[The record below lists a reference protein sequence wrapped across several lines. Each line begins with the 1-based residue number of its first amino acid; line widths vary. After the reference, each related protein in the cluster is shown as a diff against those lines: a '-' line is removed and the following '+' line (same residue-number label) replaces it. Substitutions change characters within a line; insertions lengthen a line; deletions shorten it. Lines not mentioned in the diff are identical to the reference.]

1 MNYDDDEGEDAQ
13 ERTSRRPHFG
23 GEEVREFSRWSSSS
37 ASAPNIS
44 TRRRA
49 STICSSPVTKRIP
62 SRLRYSIAASSVR
75 RSVSLGPFADGENTF
90 WPSGCEI
97 FVYRD
102 GKVMVN
108 SSYDEIPD
116 NQSMAYLDGV
126 STKALIDTIVI
137 TSDPGERKIG
147 GFTPPTRLD
156 HMSVEEIA
164 RAVSEGDLGV
174 LATASCT
181 SRHRTL
187 ALPHFSD
194 DDDDDDEEGGP
205 AGEAKRTSP
214 DIETNPDIIWGK
226 VMPNSM
232 PSGVTLLTKQG
243 SVVHISDSPKNTFLF
258 PKAHV
263 DHRIRLVLLSGGGI
277 VRLSYFTGGLNFS
290 PEAVVVLSKPEP
302 SEVEAHG
309 KLRDRSF
316 RLYGGNLSLLLRTQ
330 NSTATEFKASK
341 LRLSMARVG
350 PLGRPMAMTMLEE
363 SRSRGVSKRGGGES
377 ASSSSS
383 QTRTSVGPIDVF
395 EYRGVM
401 IPMGTNY
408 TTVMETKLS
417 VVWSLR
423 YDIQDIYSEEPSIYA
438 GIRSKDKDVPPSSA
452 TFILKE
458 MRVGWTRIRRALPK
472 TAEKYRF
479 FHLGEDTM
487 VEIQNVTSSSEGIRK
502 TLVTVSHITV
512 VNRKGSDVSVTLY
525 RNLTAE
531 EEFIKDDFE
540 VAASEEDRGF
550 FFDSKLSPLEKLPVE
565 SAEYAT
571 KRSDTAKVLVV
582 RLYNISKGGGT
593 VRVTTVVT
601 RPYKRRKSMQKLY
614 LYKERESL
622 ASTDSVGSS
631 PSNLGDDR
639 RK

>member
-1 MNYDDDEGEDAQ
+1 MG
-13 ERTSRRPHFG
+13 
-23 GEEVREFSRWSSSS
+23 
-37 ASAPNIS
+37 
-44 TRRRA
+44 
-49 STICSSPVTKRIP
+49 TKRTP
-62 SRLRYSIAASSVR
+62 SRLRYSIATSSVR
-75 RSVSLGPFADGENTF
+75 RSVSLGPFSDGDNTF
-90 WPSGCEI
+90 RPSGCEI

-116 NQSMAYLDGV
+116 NQPMAWLDGV
-126 STKALIDTIVI
+126 STKALINTIVI
-137 TSDPGERKIG
+137 TSDPGGRKID

-164 RAVSEGDLGV
+164 RAVSHGDLGI
-174 LATASCT
+174 LAMASCT

-187 ALPHFSD
+187 ALPHFSSSD
-194 DDDDDDEEGGP
+194 DDDDDDDDDDGT
-205 AGEAKRTSP
+205 GEAKRTSP

-263 DHRIRLVLLSGGGI
+263 DHRIRLVLLSGRGI
-277 VRLSYFTGGLNFS
+277 VRLSYFTGGLQFS
-290 PEAVVVLSKPEP
+290 PEAVIVLSKPEP
-302 SEVEAHG
+302 SEAETYDVLH
-309 KLRDRSF
+309 DRSF
-316 RLYGGNLSLLLRTQ
+316 RLYGATLSLLLRTQ
-330 NSTATEFKASK
+330 NSTATEFNASK

-350 PLGRPMAMTMLEE
+350 QPLTRPMAMMLEG
-363 SRSRGVSKRGGGES
+363 SRGVSKRGS

-408 TTVMETKLS
+408 TAVMETKLS
-417 VVWSLR
+417 VLWSLR
-423 YDIQDIYSEEPSIYA
+423 YDIEDIYAEEPSIYA
-438 GIRSKDKDVPPSSA
+438 GIRPKDKDVPPSSA

-458 MRVGWTRIRRALPK
+458 MRVGWTSIRRALPK
-472 TAEKYRF
+472 TSEKYRF

-487 VEIQNVTSSSEGIRK
+487 VEIQNATSSSVDHK

-512 VNRKGSDVSVTLY
+512 VNRKRSHVSVSLY
-525 RNLTAE
+525 RNLTAD
-531 EEFIKDDFE
+531 EEFIKDDFK
-540 VAASEEDRGF
+540 VSASEEDRSF
-550 FFDSKLSPLEKLPVE
+550 FMDSELYPLEKLPVE
-565 SAEYAT
+565 SAEYIT

-582 RLYNISKGGGT
+582 RLYNIGKSGGT

-614 LYKERESL
+614 LYKERASV
-622 ASTDSVGSS
+622 ASTDSVGS
-631 PSNLGDDR
+631 NLGDFEGR